1 MSACV
6 DEDYFK
12 TCVNEVAVLGDV
24 GCAWGLECVVAH
36 SDCFDF
42 HSLVCLGVSA
52 CREQMYVVLHE
63 TRVPCRDFN
72 FGLIFRALILSL

>member
-6 DEDYFK
+6 NEDYFK

-24 GCAWGLECVVAH
+24 GLALVLECVVVH
-36 SDCFDF
+36 SDSFDF